1 MSDGVTPVL
10 LWAAGGGTL
19 TSLASNVVAFATH
32 QANLAGTELSRCQE
46 RGLFVVYIVL
56 SLGGV
61 LFFMIST
68 KYGPVA
74 LAMPVQTATTL
85 FATMIFQST
94 GGIKPY
100 TKAMRV
106 GTVVLVAAS
115 SCLVAVG
122 PTVPQEEQN
131 VIALVENVSSILW
144 ILLMTVTLLLA
155 VSTLRKSGLSDSQRL
170 VLYAY
175 VVADSTALGASV
187 GKMLTVAED
196 FVLVVCGLSYILLG
210 AASLLFGAAASAAC
224 DMSIFL
230 PVSQCLQLLINA
242 ATGLFVWGDAKR
254 IQAPLAYTMVYVLI
268 CMGAYLLSAFDVM
281 TSIARRMALRSVPIS
296 NEVLNISS
304 PMNDPFW
311 RKIADIERSWS
322 HSDSSVR
329 SSDLKDVLTIGLDYG
344 ELETEACADLV
355 AVLSKLVGDQS
366 PDMLQRAINDWIS
379 QHVRRPVNANPVA
392 TAMALTPVP

>member
-32 QANLAGTELSRCQE
+32 QANLAGTELSRFQE

-56 SLGGV
+56 SLGGI
-61 LFFMIST
+61 FFFVIST

-74 LAMPVQTATTL
+74 LAMPVQTASTL
-85 FATMIFQST
+85 FATMIFQSAA
-94 GGIKPY
+94 GIKPY

-122 PTVPQEEQN
+122 PTVPKEEQD
-131 VIALVENVSSILW
+131 VAALVENMSSVVW
-144 ILLMTVTLLLA
+144 ILLLI
-155 VSTLRKSGLSDSQRL
+155 STLIFGVTYLRKTGLSDSQRL
-170 VLYAY
+170 IAYAY

-187 GKMLTVAED
+187 GKMLTVAEN
-196 FVLVVCGLSYILLG
+196 VALVVCGVSYLLLG
-210 AASLLFGAAASAAC
+210 ASSLLFGAAASAAC

-254 IQAPLAYTMVYVLI
+254 VQAPLAYTMVYVLI

-281 TSIARRMALRSVPIS
+281 TSIARRMALRSVPLNS
-296 NEVLNISS
+296 EVLNTSS
-304 PMNDPFW
+304 TMNDPFW
-311 RKIADIERSWS
+311 RKISEIERSWS
-322 HSDSSVR
+322 HTESSVR
-329 SSDLKDVLTIGLDYG
+329 STDLKDVLTIGLDYG
-344 ELETEACADLV
+344 ELETEACAELV
-355 AVLSKLVGDQS
+355 AVLSKMVGDQS
-366 PDMLQRAINDWIS
+366 PDKLQLAINDWIS
-379 QHVRRPVNANPVA
+379 KHVRRSVSANPVA
-392 TAMALTPVP
+392 TAMAMTAIP